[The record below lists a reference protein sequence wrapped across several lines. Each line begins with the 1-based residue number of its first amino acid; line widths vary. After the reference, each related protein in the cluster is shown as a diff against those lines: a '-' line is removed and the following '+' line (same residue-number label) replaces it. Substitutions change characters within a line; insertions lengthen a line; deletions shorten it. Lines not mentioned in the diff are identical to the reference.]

1 MNDKFIPKLR
11 LKGDISATQLNTMEK
26 PGSMRLDNIG
36 TSNEIPKFK
45 QVFTD
50 LVQNVNHTMK
60 APDQIM
66 EDAMLG
72 NGADIHDVMIA
83 INKASLSV
91 QVSTQMTSK
100 VVQAYEKVMSI
111 QL

>member
-1 MNDKFIPKLR
+1 MKDKFIPKLK
-11 LKGDISATQLNTMEK
+11 LQADITETKLN
-26 PGSMRLDNIG
+26 PFAPPMRLESIG
-36 TSNEIPKFK
+36 TTEEIPDFK

-50 LVQNVNHTMK
+50 LVKNVDNTMK
-60 APDQIM
+60 APDQVM

-83 INKASLSV
+83 ISKAELSV
-91 QVSTQMTSK
+91 KVATQMTSK
-100 VVQAYEKVMSI
+100 VIQAYEKVMSI